1 MVFGEVLFD
10 VFDGEVEAL
19 GGAPFNVAWH
29 LQGFGA
35 EPLFVGARG
44 DDARGER
51 IAAAFDR
58 HGLDRS
64 GLLVTPDRPTGVVHA
79 HVDGGDVDYDIV
91 EDVAWDHVDPDAA
104 RAAVEG
110 VEVSILVHGSLALR
124 SERTRSAF
132 EAVRDAVDA
141 PVFCDVNLRPPH
153 TPIDRVR
160 ALVEGAAYVKVNADE
175 LEELTD
181 ARVDE
186 PAEAVDAAITLL
198 PRYGLEAVVV
208 TLGSQGACFVPREGD
223 AFFVPTPPGVE
234 VIDPVG
240 AGDAFASVVITG
252 LLRGW
257 SPGRIVARAH
267 DFAARICR
275 VRGAIPDDTGPY
287 DESRGAW
294 REGQ

>member
-10 VFDGEVEAL
+10 VFDGDVEAL

-51 IAAAFDR
+51 IAEAFER
-58 HGLDRS
+58 HELDRS
-64 GLLVTPDRPTGVVHA
+64 GLLVTPDHPTGVVHA
-79 HVDGGDVDYDIV
+79 RVDGGDVDYDIV

-104 RAAVEG
+104 LDAVSG
-110 VEVSILVHGSLALR
+110 LDVSMLVHGSLALR
-124 SERTRSAF
+124 SEPTRAAF
-132 EAVRDAVDA
+132 EAVRAAIDA

-160 ALVEGAAYVKVNADE
+160 SLLDGATYAKVNADE
-175 LEELTD
+175 LEALTD
-181 ARVDE
+181 ALVEE
-186 PAEAVDAAITLL
+186 PLDAIDAAVTLI

-208 TLGSQGACFVPREGD
+208 TLGSRGACFVPRDGD
-223 AFFVPTPPGVE
+223 ALFVPTPTGVD

-240 AGDAFASVVITG
+240 AGDAFASVAITG

-257 SPGRIVARAH
+257 SPGVLVERAH

-275 VRGAIPDDTGPY
+275 VRGAIPDDRSPY
-287 DESRGAW
+287 DEARAAW
-294 REGQ
+294 EEER